1 MEANP
6 ALFTR
11 ISGVVL
17 PWFGAA
23 KVFVLPREGQGVVAE
38 GRLDSD
44 GVFVAS
50 NTCRRKSLMP

>member
-1 MEANP
+1 
-6 ALFTR
+6 LVR

-23 KVFVLPREGQGVVAE
+23 TVFVLPREGQGVVAE
-38 GRLDSD
+38 GTLDSD
-44 GVFVAS
+44 RVFVAS